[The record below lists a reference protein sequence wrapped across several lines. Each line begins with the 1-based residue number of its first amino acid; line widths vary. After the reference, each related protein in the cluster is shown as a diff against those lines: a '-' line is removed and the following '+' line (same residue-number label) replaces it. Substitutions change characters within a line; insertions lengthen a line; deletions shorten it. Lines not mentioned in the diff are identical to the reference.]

1 MSVQKA
7 FKYEKS
13 AGFLIFKR
21 NGQLKYLLLKT
32 KGRFDVPKG
41 QLNKGEGEL
50 QGALRELKEETGIT
64 DVKIVPGFKKNVRY
78 FYRWIDTLIKK
89 EVVYFLGEVGTYAV
103 TLSSEHD
110 GFSWMTKEEIM
121 SQVKYKNLKQVVA
134 VAESMLLSKP

>member
-1 MSVQKA
+1 MSVPKS

-21 NGQLKYLLLKT
+21 NGQRKYLLLKT

-41 QLNKGEGEL
+41 QLNQGEGEL

-64 DVKIVPGFKKNVRY
+64 DIMIVLGFKKNVHY
-78 FYRWIDTLIKK
+78 FYRWGDTLIKK
-89 EVVYFLGEVGTYAV
+89 EVVYFLGEASTYEV

-110 GFSWMTKEEIM
+110 LFSWMTKEEIM
-121 SQVKYKNLKQVVA
+121 TQVKYKNLKQVVA
-134 VAESMLLSKP
+134 TAESVLLSKS